1 MSEINDYIARREP
14 PVTTLCKRFNLKHI
28 FRSGAI
34 VWVKYSGKDYYLV
47 FKSISRPARGI
58 QLPGGRIEKYENP
71 SDTIIREVQEETGL
85 ETRIVC
91 PLGLILS
98 ENTKDM
104 YSNLQLY
111 YILKPV
117 YPININE
124 RWRYTDRDNTHQEL
138 ECWFVSIDRDPSF
151 LALGQDQ
158 AVYMFRDWLLEHQ
171 KPKLEPRS
179 DVKYESK
186 YNSNHNSSPR
196 FL

>member
-1 MSEINDYIARREP
+1 MPSENHENHFRKDP
-14 PVTTLCKRFNLKHI
+14 PSISICRRFNLKHI

-34 VWVKYSGKDYYLV
+34 IWVKFAGRDYYLV

-71 SDTIIREVQEETGL
+71 SDTVVREVQEETGL

-91 PLGLILS
+91 PLGLMLA
-98 ENTKDM
+98 ENPKDQ

-124 RWRYTDRDNTHQEL
+124 RWRYTDRDNTKQEL
-138 ECWFVSIDRDPSF
+138 ECWFVAVDRDPSF
-151 LALGQDQ
+151 LSGGQDK
-158 AVYMFRDWLLEHQ
+158 VVKMFREWLNDHKRPPVSLNNFRKRE
-171 KPKLEPRS
+171 
-179 DVKYESK
+179 
-186 YNSNHNSSPR
+186 
-196 FL
+196 

>member
-1 MSEINDYIARREP
+1 MEQTDNYPKRDSPSVAI
-14 PVTTLCKRFNLKHI
+14 CKRFNLKHI
-28 FRSGAI
+28 FRSGGI
-34 VWVKYSGKDYYLV
+34 IWVKYSGKDYYLV

-91 PLGLILS
+91 PMGLMLV
-98 ENTKDM
+98 ENKEDQ

-124 RWRYTDRDNTHQEL
+124 RWRYTDRDNTKQEL
-138 ECWFVSIDRDPSF
+138 ECWFVSIDRDPAF
-151 LALGQDQ
+151 LAGGQDKIIRL
-158 AVYMFRDWLLEHQ
+158 FREWLRDHK
-171 KPKLEPRS
+171 KPNIPQPTNNKFS
-179 DVKYESK
+179 
-186 YNSNHNSSPR
+186 
-196 FL
+196 

>member
-1 MSEINDYIARREP
+1 MPENTENHSKRELLT
-14 PVTTLCKRFNLKHI
+14 TTLAKRFNLKHI

-91 PLGLILS
+91 PLGLILV
-98 ENTKDM
+98 ENSKDL

-138 ECWFVSIDRDPSF
+138 ECWFVSVDRDPSF

-158 AVYMFRDWLLEHQ
+158 TVYMFREWLSEHQ
-171 KPKLEPRS
+171 KPRP
-179 DVKYESK
+179 DNKYEGRAR
-186 YNSNHNSSPR
+186 Y
-196 FL
+196 L